1 MLEAELLSQEV
12 YQKNISLVNLW
23 QWWEQSVEK
32 NEEEEET
39 LTFLQG
45 E

>member
-1 MLEAELLSQEV
+1 MLEAELLSQEFH
-12 YQKNISLVNLW
+12 QKNISLVNLW
-23 QWWEQSVEK
+23 LWWEQSVEK

-39 LTFLQG
+39 LTLLQG